1 MTLLGRPGEQERL
14 CWWTQDGWSS
24 SLVGSQQGVPKRER
38 KKKKKAQE
46 ACCLDIWRQIPEES
60 AKSWK
65 RFPGAE
71 GAGKLPTFFFF
82 FFEQAL

>member
-1 MTLLGRPGEQERL
+1 MLV
-14 CWWTQDGWSS
+14 DAGWLEFFISRKS
-24 SLVGSQQGVPKRER
+24 TGSTEKGKE
-38 KKKKKAQE
+38 KKKKAQE

>member
-1 MTLLGRPGEQERL
+1 MLV
-14 CWWTQDGWSS
+14 DAGWLEFFISS
-24 SLVGSQQGVPKRER
+24 KSTGSTEKRKE